1 MLPNSRFF
9 FAQFTYYSNKFTEAL
24 EGPESEYD
32 RHWSAAEDGQL
43 APFGEFTIVD
53 SIAREYI
60 YTHDQVTE
68 LSWSEVMT
76 IIVLRK
82 KRAAIETRAQ
92 ETYRAANK
100 RK

>member
-1 MLPNSRFF
+1 M
-9 FAQFTYYSNKFTEAL
+9 
-24 EGPESEYD
+24 
-32 RHWSAAEDGQL
+32 
-43 APFGEFTIVD
+43 D

-82 KRAAIETRAQ
+82 KRSAIETRAQ